1 MEQITIEELDDLN
14 RAAEIISKYANNGAI
29 SSSDFRS
36 FEELVNTIIDYGFD
50 MDSYEDLFITEP
62 YQDGCSITKYTGS
75 CIKYI
80 RVPSTINGKSVIS
93 IEREA
98 FRDAD
103 CISVEI
109 PHGVQSIGKHCF
121 YGCSELRSVKL
132 PATLKAIC
140 DSAFGFTALQ
150 TIELPDSVFYLGE
163 DVFSESE
170 LNCVI
175 LSKSLFEI
183 PDSAF
188 SQCKKLFRVNIPEG
202 IKKIGYAAFS
212 GCKNLCEVTLPS
224 TITEICGVAFRD
236 CVNLRMLFIPP
247 SVKQIGNNVFS
258 KSHVDLKARSISY
271 TNLNILIGS
280 VRSSYAYQYASEYG
294 LVTFD
299 VSPKPMVKLILEAPL
314 YDNPKN
320 APSWYYFEKQIE
332 KILSSV
338 PCEWVRLDDCIL
350 ASRHNYCVKTN
361 DLSFINKLKDM
372 EMCVKICE
380 DD

>member
-1 MEQITIEELDDLN
+1 MDQITIEELDDLN
-14 RAAEIISKYANNGAI
+14 RATEIISKYVNHGAI
-29 SSSDFRS
+29 SSSDFRN
-36 FEELVNTIIDYGFD
+36 FEELVTTIIDYGFD
-50 MDSYEDLFITEP
+50 VDSLEDLFITKP
-62 YQDGCSITKYTGS
+62 YQDGCSIIKYTGS
-75 CIKYI
+75 CIKHI
-80 RVPSTINGKSVIS
+80 CIPSTIKGKTVIS

-98 FRDAD
+98 FMDAD

-109 PHGVQSIGKHCF
+109 PNGIQSIGKHCF

-150 TIELPDSVFYLGE
+150 TIELPDSVFHLGE

-170 LNCVI
+170 LNRVI
-175 LSKSLFEI
+175 LSKSLFEV

-188 SQCKKLFRVNIPEG
+188 SRCKNLLKVNIPEG
-202 IKKIGYAAFS
+202 VKKIGFAAFS
-212 GCKNLCEVTLPS
+212 GCINLCEVILPS
-224 TITEICGVAFRD
+224 TISEICGAAFED
-236 CVNLRMLFIPP
+236 CVNLRMISIPP
-247 SVKQIGNNVFS
+247 SVKQIGKNAFS

-280 VRSSYAYQYASEYG
+280 VRSSYAHQYASACG
-294 LVTFD
+294 LFTFD
-299 VSPKPMVKLILEAPL
+299 VSPKPKVKLILEAPL

-332 KILSSV
+332 KLLNSV

-350 ASRHNYCVKTN
+350 ESRHNYCVKTN
-361 DLSFINKLKDM
+361 DLSFIHKLEDM
-372 EMCVKICE
+372 EICVKICE